1 VFYTALIEYRAHLA
15 TFRVPLG
22 YSVVTAIIRSMTSAD
37 CAARNIKRNHTLVPV
52 ALVAL
57 RCCLLR
63 ANATAPQ
70 SQSSIKDD
78 YNTYTC
84 NGKMLRT
91 TRTTEEDKID
101 ENDRYEVE
109 LMRTAR
115 T

>member
-1 VFYTALIEYRAHLA
+1 MFYTALIEYRAHLA

-22 YSVVTAIIRSMTSAD
+22 YSVMTAIIRSMTSAD

-84 NGKMLRT
+84 NGKRLRT
-91 TRTTEEDKID
+91 TRITEEDKID
-101 ENDRYEVE
+101 ENDRYEIE
-109 LMRTAR
+109 DNEDS
-115 T
+115 